1 MNLPKV
7 ENLDFQG
14 KRVLLRADLDVNI
27 AGDDSERLKIL
38 IPTLRLLSEKASKII
53 VMGHRGRPEGK
64 EVKELSLKPISDFL
78 EKLLIQEMGKEKVD
92 KIDMYMME
100 NLRFNKGEEEND
112 KHFAKHLAEEGDVYV
127 NEAFA
132 ASHRKH
138 ASIVS
143 LPKMLPSAAGIH
155 FPQEVENLSK
165 VLNNPQKPVIVI
177 IGGAKKDKLNYIEGF
192 KKIADKILIGGRLP
206 DYLPED
212 FKDPKVLPAR
222 LIADKE
228 DITVNSIDQ
237 FDQEIKK
244 AGTIIVAGPMGKFE
258 EEGHRL
264 GTERVFKAI
273 TETKAL
279 KIAGGGDT
287 QKAISILGLK
297 DKFDWISVGGGASL
311 EFLIKGTLPGIE
323 ALLN

>member
-27 AGDDSERLKIL
+27 DGDGSERLKTL
-38 IPTLRLLSEKASKII
+38 IPIIKLLSTKASKVVVI
-53 VMGHRGRPEGK
+53 GHRGRPEGK
-64 EVKELSLKPISDFL
+64 EVKELSLKPISDLL
-78 EKLLIQEMGKEKVD
+78 EKLLIQDIGKEKVD
-92 KIDMYMME
+92 QINMYMME
-100 NLRFNKGEEEND
+100 NLRFNKGEEKND
-112 KHFAKHLAEEGDVYV
+112 KHFAEHLAKEGDVYV

-132 ASHRKH
+132 ASHREH

-143 LPKMLPSAAGIH
+143 LPEMLPSAAGIH
-155 FPQEVENLSK
+155 FCKEVENLSK
-165 VLNNPQKPVIVI
+165 VLDSPKRPVIVVV
-177 IGGAKKDKLNYIEGF
+177 GGAKKDKLGYIEGL
-192 KKIADKILIGGRLP
+192 KKIADKVLIGGRLP
-206 DYLPED
+206 QYLPED
-212 FKDPKVLPAR
+212 LKDPKILPAR

-228 DITVNSIDQ
+228 DITINSIEQ

-258 EEGHRL
+258 EEGHRM
-264 GTERVFKAI
+264 GTKRILKAI

-287 QKAISILGLK
+287 QKAISILGLTN
-297 DKFDWISVGGGASL
+297 DFDWISVGGGASL